1 MSKIV
6 VLSPRPL
13 GTETAN
19 VHEVDENPL
28 ELLDKLAADVE
39 NPHDEDLENFKD
51 RDHDHRQDL
60 EADAAVP
67 SAPTFD
73 YLGGVPPDALKEA
86 SDMKEAGTQN
96 DINTALSKVMKAS
109 NTATIVLG
117 DIEITKDLMKNK
129 DTHN

>member
-1 MSKIV
+1 MTIF

-19 VHEVDENPL
+19 VPEVDEDL
-28 ELLDKLAADVE
+28 LQLLDQLAAVVD
-39 NPHDEDLENFKD
+39 NPPDKGLENFKD
-51 RDHDHRQDL
+51 RDNDHRQDL
-60 EADAAVP
+60 EADLAVP
-67 SAPTFD
+67 SAPTVD

-86 SDMKEAGTQN
+86 RDVKEAERRT
-96 DINTALSKVMKAS
+96 DINTAHSEAMKAS

-117 DIEITKDLMKNK
+117 DIEITKDLIEID

>member
-1 MSKIV
+1 MTIV
-6 VLSPRPL
+6 VLPPRPL

-19 VHEVDENPL
+19 VHEVDENLL
-28 ELLDKLAADVE
+28 ELLDELAAVVE
-39 NPHDEDLENFKD
+39 HPHDKGLENFKD
-51 RDHDHRQDL
+51 RDGDHRQDP
-60 EADAAVP
+60 EADNAVP
-67 SAPTFD
+67 SAPTVD

-86 SDMKEAGTQN
+86 SDLKEAETQK
-96 DINTALSKVMKAS
+96 DINTALSKAMKAS